1 MDGLMRAWSRLDWND
16 PAVIAVLAAI
26 AVVALFRRWS
36 FVLLAVLV
44 IALGQGLEY
53 LLDHAALGAEFNRG
67 MVIGV
72 YLFGAV
78 LFLFLAIAHFFTSK
92 R

>member
-1 MDGLMRAWSRLDWND
+1 MDGLTRAWARLDWND
-16 PAVIAVLAAI
+16 PLVIGVLAVIAI
-26 AVVALFRRWS
+26 VALFRGWS

-53 LLDHAALGAEFNRG
+53 LLGHAAFGNDFNRG
-67 MVIGV
+67 LVIGV
-72 YLFGAV
+72 YAFGGV
-78 LFLFLAIAHFFTSK
+78 LFLFLAIAHFFTK

>member
-1 MDGLMRAWSRLDWND
+1 MDGLMRAWSRLDWNE
-16 PAVIAVLAAI
+16 PVVIAALAAI
-26 AVVALFRRWS
+26 AVVALVRRWS

-53 LLDHAALGAEFNRG
+53 LLGHAALGADFNRG

-72 YLFGAV
+72 YVFGGV
-78 LFLFLAIAHFFTSK
+78 LFLFLAIAHYFTK
-92 R
+92 N

>member
-1 MDGLMRAWSRLDWND
+1 MDGLMGAWSRLQWND

-26 AVVALFRRWS
+26 AIVALFRRWS

-53 LLDHAALGAEFNRG
+53 LLGHSALGADFNRG

-72 YLFGAV
+72 YVFGAV
-78 LFLFLAIAHFFTSK
+78 LFLFLAIAHFFTK
-92 R
+92 H

>member
-1 MDGLMRAWSRLDWND
+1 MSALTAAWSRLDWND
-16 PAVIAVLAAI
+16 PLVLVFLGVV

-53 LLDHAALGAEFNRG
+53 LLGHAALGADFNRG
-67 MVIGV
+67 VVIGV
-72 YLFGAV
+72 YLFGGV
-78 LFLFLAIAHFFTSK
+78 LFLFLAIAHFFTK
-92 R
+92 H